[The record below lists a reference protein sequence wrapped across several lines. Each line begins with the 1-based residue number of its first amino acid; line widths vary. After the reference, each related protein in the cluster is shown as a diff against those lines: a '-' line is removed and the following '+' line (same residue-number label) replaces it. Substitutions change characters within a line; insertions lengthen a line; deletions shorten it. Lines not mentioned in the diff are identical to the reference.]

1 METDFVLGDDVEIDG
16 RNQSSKPWIWPV
28 CHPKN
33 DDDPEFESNRGM
45 IAGWLDAPPLDQ
57 TFTKLLGSGVSEAEV
72 YRSVGMTKIYFTLS
86 IFLLDH
92 TTIRECQDWNAKQ
105 SVKTQNIRGT
115 QLTTAFM
122 TISYLVMTTFLIISM
137 APVQIPMKMKLL
149 Q

>member
-72 YRSVGMTKIYFTLS
+72 YRSVDMTKIYFTLF
-86 IFLLDH
+86 IILLDH

-115 QLTTAFM
+115 QSTTAFM
-122 TISYLVMTTFLIISM
+122 ILISVVMTTTMIIM
-137 APVQIPMKMKLL
+137 VPVRMKLL
-149 Q
+149 L